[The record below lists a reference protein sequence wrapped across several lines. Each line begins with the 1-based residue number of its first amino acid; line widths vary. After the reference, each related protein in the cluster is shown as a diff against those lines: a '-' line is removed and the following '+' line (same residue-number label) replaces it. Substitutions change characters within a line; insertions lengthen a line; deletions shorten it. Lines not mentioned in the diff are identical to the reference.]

1 MYIYVYMYS
10 GLVRY
15 RFFCLL
21 SMYAATLNFYFMYQ
35 YVYAMY
41 TCLIV
46 YIHTCTPPVCVLY
59 IYTLYTCIHTNIRL
73 SSPFSFLQAV
83 PWNRGDTFAITYV
96 FWDIDQRF
104 YKNIT
109 TFDNYRYPYD
119 NHYLLD
125 KNGIFKNDH
134 CFSNRVHWTENKIR

>member
-1 MYIYVYMYS
+1 MHAS
-10 GLVRY
+10 
-15 RFFCLL
+15 CL
-21 SMYAATLNFYFMYQ
+21 
-35 YVYAMY
+35 
-41 TCLIV
+41 
-46 YIHTCTPPVCVLY
+46 CTVY

-73 SSPFSFLQAV
+73 SSPFLFLQAV

-134 CFSNRVHWTENKIR
+134 CSSNRVHWTENKIR